1 MRTFIDQLEA
11 KLRQPLP
18 GQAAQY
24 KMAHVVRQNAQ
35 TPPENARQAGV
46 LALFFPKAD
55 RWHLT
60 LIQRNNDNPN
70 DRHGGQISFPGGK
83 RDRTDADLQ
92 ATALREAEEEVGVPR
107 QKVKLLGALTELYI
121 PVSNFLVQPYVGFID
136 HTPDF
141 RPQPQE
147 VQAVLEVPFT
157 ELLDVRNRRFTDLR
171 LTEQLLLRQVPYF
184 SVGEHV
190 VWGATAM
197 MISELLEV
205 VGQRVRE

>member
-1 MRTFIDQLEA
+1 MLTFIDQLEA
-11 KLRQPLP
+11 NLRQPLP
-18 GQAAQY
+18 GQTAQY

-55 RWHLT
+55 RWYLT
-60 LIQRNNDNPN
+60 LIQRKNDNPN

-83 RDRTDADLQ
+83 RERSDADLQ

-136 HTPDF
+136 HIPDF

-157 ELLDVRNRRFTDLR
+157 ELLDARNRRFTDLR
-171 LTEQLLLRQVPYF
+171 LNAQLLLRQVPYF
-184 SVGEHV
+184 SVDGHV

-205 VGQRVRE
+205 VGQRVGE